1 MRGDGHGELGRV
13 LRTVV
18 EGTAGS
24 LGEDFLR
31 ELIRH
36 LASAMGVRYA
46 MITENLD
53 DPTTRVQTLGI
64 WSSTGYLNDFA
75 YALDGTPCERVYEDQ
90 EAYCPARVQEH
101 YPRDR
106 DLVTMQAESY
116 FGVLLT
122 DRRGRPLGHLAVLDD
137 RPMTAALLEERRM
150 ILRIFAARAGAELER
165 CRTERELETTR
176 RTLERTVVALSTP
189 ILQVWR
195 GILALPV
202 IGPVDQPRAEAI
214 MQSLM
219 NALASTRARFAI
231 LDLTGVDGID
241 TATADHLLRIVR
253 AIALLGAQGIVTGIQ
268 PAIARTLVD
277 LGVDLS
283 RIRTF
288 RSMEDGLSFCM
299 RGAPRA

>member
-64 WSSTGYLNDFA
+64 WSTSGYLNDFA

-165 CRTERELETTR
+165 CRTERELEATR

-202 IGPVDQPRAEAI
+202 IGAVDQPRAEAI

-288 RSMEDGLSFCM
+288 RSMEDGLGFCM
-299 RGAPRA
+299 RSAPRA